1 MDEISEWDFLGVNE
15 LTKKLNFM
23 QLSQGLQA
31 QSMGK
36 IFFFLMAYCH
46 PKKWMCGR
54 ETQNAETPFQGKI
67 FYWFT
72 LVGDSEGNQDF

>member
-1 MDEISEWDFLGVNE
+1 MKSPMDEISEWDFLGVNE

-36 IFFFLMAYCH
+36 IFFFDGLL
-46 PKKWMCGR
+46 PSKEVDVWQR
-54 ETQNAETPFQGKI
+54 EAERRNSIPR
-67 FYWFT
+67 
-72 LVGDSEGNQDF
+72 